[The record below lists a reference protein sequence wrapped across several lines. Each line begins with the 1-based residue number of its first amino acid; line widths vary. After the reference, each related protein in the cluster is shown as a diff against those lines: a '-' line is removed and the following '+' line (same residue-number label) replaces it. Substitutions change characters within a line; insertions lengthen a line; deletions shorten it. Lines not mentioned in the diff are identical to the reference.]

1 MAMKAAHNYPV
12 EEQFAISSKYI
23 PVCLS
28 VNSLNIEYI

>member
-1 MAMKAAHNYPV
+1 MTMKAAYNYTV

-28 VNSLNIEYI
+28 VNALSIEYI

>member
-1 MAMKAAHNYPV
+1 MKAAYNYTA

-28 VNSLNIEYI
+28 ANSLNMEYI